1 MNSAI
6 SVCWSEHDRAKETRS
21 QGRNVTKTNFVSG
34 RLINMRMI
42 LLFVLGGALLSIGCQ
57 STPVQSEANSQDVA
71 ATPPA
76 LQSQTAPE
84 ASSNSSKAATVKRQK
99 RAVKS
104 AKAFASN
111 EPSVQAS
118 VPASPAPETYTLA
131 AQTDIP
137 VRLIDAVSTET
148 NKAGDTFLAS
158 LAEPLTLNGVTL
170 FPKDTSVQ
178 GKIVSLAEPGRVSGV
193 ASISLQLT
201 EIQPANGSPVPLQ
214 TQPFS
219 ETAKSQKKKD
229 AAIIGAGAGVGT
241 AIGAIAGGKKG
252 AMLGA
257 IAGGGGGT
265 GYVLATKGQQLKY
278 PSETLMTFK
287 LAEPLTVTR

>member
-1 MNSAI
+1 M
-6 SVCWSEHDRAKETRS
+6 
-21 QGRNVTKTNFVSG
+21 KTNFVSG

-42 LLFVLGGALLSIGCQ
+42 LLSVLGGALVSVGCQ

-71 ATPPA
+71 ATTPA
-76 LQSQTAPE
+76 LQNQTAPE

-178 GKIVSLAEPGRVSGV
+178 GKIVSLEEPGRVSGV

-229 AAIIGAGAGVGT
+229 AAIIGAGAGIGT

-278 PSETLMTFK
+278 PSETFMTFK

>member
-1 MNSAI
+1 MRTTLL
-6 SVCWSEHDRAKETRS
+6 SVT
-21 QGRNVTKTNFVSG
+21 
-34 RLINMRMI
+34 
-42 LLFVLGGALLSIGCQ
+42 LGGVLLSIGCQ
-57 STPVQSEANSQDVA
+57 SAPVQSDANSQDVA
-71 ATPPA
+71 ATTPA
-76 LQSQTAPE
+76 LQTQAAPE
-84 ASSNSSKAATVKRQK
+84 ASSNTSKATVRRKK
-99 RAVKS
+99 GAAKS
-104 AKAFASN
+104 AKL
-111 EPSVQAS
+111 
-118 VPASPAPETYTLA
+118 ASPAPETYTLA
-131 AQTDIP
+131 AETEIP

-148 NKAGDTFLAS
+148 NKAGDMFLAS
-158 LAEPLTLNGVTL
+158 LAQPLTLNGVTL

-178 GKIVSLAEPGRVSGV
+178 GKIVSLEEPGRVSGV

-201 EIQPANGSPVPLQ
+201 EIQPTNGSPVPLQ

-229 AAIIGAGAGVGT
+229 AAIIGAGAGIGT

-252 AMLGA
+252 AVLGA

-278 PSETLMTFK
+278 SSETLMTFK

>member
-1 MNSAI
+1 
-6 SVCWSEHDRAKETRS
+6 
-21 QGRNVTKTNFVSG
+21 
-34 RLINMRMI
+34 MRMI
-42 LLFVLGGALLSIGCQ
+42 LLSVTLGGVLFSFGCQ
-57 STPVQSEANSQDVA
+57 GAAVQSETNPQDVA
-71 ATPPA
+71 ATTPN
-76 LQSQTAPE
+76 LQSQVEPE
-84 ASSNSSKAATVKRQK
+84 ASSNTSKAATVKRQK

-104 AKAFASN
+104 AKASALN
-111 EPSVQAS
+111 EPSAS
-118 VPASPAPETYTLA
+118 KPASPAPEIYTVPA
-131 AQTDIP
+131 ATEIP

-158 LAEPLTLNGVTL
+158 LAEPLVIDGVVL
-170 FPKDTSVQ
+170 FAKDASVQ
-178 GKIVSLAEPGRVSGV
+178 GKIVSLEEPGRVSGV

-201 EIQPANGSPVPLQ
+201 EIQAKNGSSIPLQ
-214 TQPFS
+214 TELFS

-229 AAIIGAGAGVGT
+229 AAIIGAGAGIGT

-252 AMLGA
+252 AVLGA

-265 GYVLATKGQQLKY
+265 GYVLATKGKQLKY

>member
-1 MNSAI
+1 
-6 SVCWSEHDRAKETRS
+6 
-21 QGRNVTKTNFVSG
+21 
-34 RLINMRMI
+34 MRTI
-42 LLFVLGGALLSIGCQ
+42 LLSVTLSGVLLSIGCQ
-57 STPVQSEANSQDVA
+57 SAPIESDANSQDVA
-71 ATPPA
+71 ATTPD
-76 LQSQTAPE
+76 LQTQAASQ
-84 ASSNSSKAATVKRQK
+84 ASSNTSKAGTLKK
-99 RAVKS
+99 KKGAVKS
-104 AKAFASN
+104 AKL
-111 EPSVQAS
+111 
-118 VPASPAPETYTLA
+118 ASPAPEKYTLPA
-131 AQTDIP
+131 ETEIP

-158 LAEPLTLNGVTL
+158 LAQPLTVNGVTL

-178 GKIVSLAEPGRVSGV
+178 GKIMSLEEPGRVSGV

-201 EIQPANGSPVPLQ
+201 EIQPKNGNLIPLQ

-229 AAIIGAGAGVGT
+229 AAIIGAGAGIGT

-252 AMLGA
+252 AVIGA
-257 IAGGGGGT
+257 MAGGGGGT
-265 GYVLATKGQQLKY
+265 GYVLATKGKQLKY

>member
-1 MNSAI
+1 
-6 SVCWSEHDRAKETRS
+6 
-21 QGRNVTKTNFVSG
+21 
-34 RLINMRMI
+34 MRTI
-42 LLFVLGGALLSIGCQ
+42 LLSVTLGGVLLSIGCQ
-57 STPVQSEANSQDVA
+57 SAAVQSETSSQDA
-71 ATPPA
+71 ASTAPA
-76 LQSQTAPE
+76 LQAEPAPE
-84 ASSNSSKAATVKRQK
+84 APSNTSKATPVKK
-99 RAVKS
+99 HKGAVKS
-104 AKAFASN
+104 AKVSDSN

-118 VPASPAPETYTLA
+118 KPASPAPEIYTVPA
-131 AQTDIP
+131 ETEIP
-137 VRLIDAVSTET
+137 VRLIDAVSTAT

-158 LAEPLTLNGVTL
+158 LAEPLTVNGVVL
-170 FPKDTSVQ
+170 FAKDASVQ
-178 GKIVSLAEPGRVSGV
+178 GKIVSLEEPGRVSGV

-201 EIQPANGSPVPLQ
+201 EIQAKNGSSIPVQ
-214 TQPFS
+214 TELFS

-229 AAIIGAGAGVGT
+229 AAIIGAGAGIGT